1 MSSMNKLN
9 EYNIVIAS
17 VGGQGGLTLSRI
29 IGYAALLEGYN
40 VRIGETL
47 GMSQRGGV
55 VQSYVRF
62 GTKVLSPLI
71 PYNKANVILGLE
83 PLEALRAAIKFGNE
97 NTLMIVNTNPI
108 HTITTLVGK
117 ERYPLINDVL
127 AKLRQ
132 ISKNV
137 YTVNATDIAKKEG
150 LPMATN
156 IVVLAVFAS
165 MKQNPLR
172 RESYIEGIKTFIRR
186 RVEDNIRLFNKV
198 ISEYRAKISIY
209 NIS

>member
-1 MSSMNKLN
+1 MGSNRGVN

-62 GTKVLSPLI
+62 GYRVLSPLI
-71 PYNKANVILGLE
+71 PHGKADVVLGLE
-83 PLEALRAAIKFGNE
+83 PVEALRAARSFANK
-97 NTLMIVNTNPI
+97 NTLIIVNTEPI
-108 HTITTLVGK
+108 HTITTLIGR
-117 ERYPLINDVL
+117 EEYPSVESVI
-127 AKLRQ
+127 AELRK
-132 ISKNV
+132 ISNNV
-137 YTVNATDIAKKEG
+137 YAINASQIAREAG

-156 IVVLAVFAS
+156 IVLLALYAVT
-165 MKQNPLR
+165 KYNPLKTK
-172 RESYIEGIKTFIRR
+172 SYIEGIRTFIRR
-186 RVEDNIRLFNKV
+186 KVEENIRLFNQVMNKFK
-198 ISEYRAKISIY
+198 EKRFLP
-209 NIS
+209 

>member
-1 MSSMNKLN
+1 MSSVGKLN

-17 VGGQGGLTLSRI
+17 VGGQGGLTLSRV

-83 PLEALRAAIKFGNE
+83 PLETLRAAIKFANE
-97 NTLMIVNTNPI
+97 NTLVVVNTNPI

-117 ERYPLINDVL
+117 EKYPSINDIL

-137 YTVNATDIAKKEG
+137 YTINATDIARKEG

-156 IVVLAVFAS
+156 IVTLAVFAS
-165 MKQNPLR
+165 MKQNPLQ

-186 RVEDNIRLFNKV
+186 RVEENIRLFNKV
-198 ISEYRAKISIY
+198 INEYGVKS
-209 NIS
+209 